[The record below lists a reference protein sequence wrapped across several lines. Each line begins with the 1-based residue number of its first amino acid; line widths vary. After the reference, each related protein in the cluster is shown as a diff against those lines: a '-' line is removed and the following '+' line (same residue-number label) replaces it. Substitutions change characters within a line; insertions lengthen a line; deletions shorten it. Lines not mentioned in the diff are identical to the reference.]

1 MQINA
6 ISSIGFEGRKT
17 RSEANLEKI
26 DHYLDKIEENDS
38 FEKMIADDEVID
50 GISNAVTKMS
60 NSGSKP
66 LSKLAN
72 GLMVTT
78 IGIGSALAS
87 YRLGKGV
94 ANKGINALGKK
105 GEVIIEKASHG
116 LEYVKNGI
124 NGIKAD
130 TKATRALKSAASK
143 VEEFAQKATSRNT
156 ELGNYANKLGKSVEQ
171 LSAEEIAAF
180 DSEVLGKQVTKN
192 FITSVTGGAIGTGVG
207 IKTTVNVAK
216 DNDQDGIPDKF
227 QQTLK
232 DASSLII
239 GV

>member
-6 ISSIGFEGRKT
+6 ITPIGFESRSK
-17 RSEANLEKI
+17 SEAKLEQI
-26 DHYLDKIEENDS
+26 NHYLDKIEENDS
-38 FEKMIADDEVID
+38 FEKMISDDEVID

-78 IGIGSALAS
+78 IGLGSAIAS
-87 YRLGKGV
+87 YRLGKG
-94 ANKGINALGKK
+94 AAGKGINALGKR
-105 GEVIIEKASHG
+105 GEAIIGKATQG

-130 TKATRALKSAASK
+130 TKATRALKSAASR
-143 VEEFAQKATSRNT
+143 VEEFAQKSTSRNT
-156 ELGNYANKLGKSVEQ
+156 ELGNYANKLGKSVQE
-171 LSAEEIAAF
+171 LSEEEIANF
-180 DSEVLGKQVTKN
+180 DSKVLGDQVTKN
-192 FITSVTGGAIGTGVG
+192 FITSVAGGAIGTGVG
-207 IKTTVNVAK
+207 IKTTVSVAK
-216 DNDQDGIPDKF
+216 DKDQDGIPDKF
-227 QQTLK
+227 QQTLR

>member
-6 ISSIGFEGRKT
+6 ISSIGFQRKT
-17 RSEANLEKI
+17 KSEANLEKI
-26 DHYLDKIEENDS
+26 NHVLDKFEQNDS
-38 FEKMIADDEVID
+38 FEKMISDDEVID

-60 NSGSKP
+60 NSGNKP
-66 LSKLAN
+66 LSKFAN
-72 GLMVTT
+72 ALMVTT
-78 IGIGSALAS
+78 IGIGSGIAS
-87 YRLGKGV
+87 YKLGKGITG
-94 ANKGINALGKK
+94 KGINALGKK
-105 GEVIIEKASHG
+105 GEALIEKATQG
-116 LEYVKNGI
+116 LNYVKNGI

-130 TKATRALKSAASK
+130 TKATRVLKNTASK
-143 VEEFAQKATSRNT
+143 IEEFAQKSTSRNT
-156 ELGNYANKLGKSVEQ
+156 ELGNYANKLGKSVQE
-171 LSAEEIAAF
+171 LTADEIAAF
-180 DSEVLGKQVTKN
+180 DSKILGEQVTKN

-216 DNDQDGIPDKF
+216 DDNQDGIPDKF